1 MPPDTIIAPYELTLN
16 QMTAAGRRGWA
27 LRVIDQME
35 QNGVHGGR
43 LLILAGQIYRSGL
56 MQFLWTRFDEIGIP
70 MDGLKIGEQ
79 LSWLSKAAKVK

>member
-1 MPPDTIIAPYELTLN
+1 MTLLHGEDDDHADERHR
-16 QMTAAGRRGWA
+16 QERKRDRVRRPG
-27 LRVIDQME
+27 LLGI
-35 QNGVHGGR
+35 HGGR

-56 MQFLWTRFDEIGIP
+56 MQFLWTRFYEIGIP